1 VRKGAWVVARRALL
15 ILCLLVPLLVP
26 SGASAAHAARTG
38 GGVLEVTGGSEQNG
52 VTVSLSGG
60 MYTITDSAGMD
71 EGNGCSPGMQPDTSS
86 CAAAPVTG
94 FTADLGAGND
104 SFSTTAA
111 VPVKVTGGP
120 GNDNLSGG
128 PMGDTLIGE
137 SSPTDAGTGQNTMA
151 GGGGDDD
158 VFGGAGP
165 DNISG
170 GPGADGV
177 NGGPGADVVDGGDGN
192 DAVIGGPGNDMMTGG
207 PGDDQLFQDSPG
219 AGGPDADT
227 MSGGNGVDEATYA
240 QRTTPVVVTVDG
252 MPNDGGTGEGDNVQS
267 DVEKVTGGSADD
279 HLAAGSGPETLAGG
293 PGNDLM
299 TGGPSADSMS
309 GGPGTDT
316 ADYQST
322 PFPVTVTLDGQP
334 NDGPPGQGDNVQ
346 PDVENVGG
354 GSGDDTFTGSDSG
367 NAMTTGGGQ
376 DYADGGAGP
385 DALAMGDGI
394 DVARARDG
402 VADTV
407 DCGAS
412 SDFAIVDAIDVVAG
426 NCERIDRG
434 NSRAKLG
441 RLVVMQPAGGAGRFA
456 LQKMRRR
463 VPLNDRIG
471 VPVGTTLDATSGS
484 IRLTAAGAGGKSQ
497 TGVFSEGA
505 VLVKQARS
513 RGAFTE
519 LVLTGG
525 NFSQCSSPRVLAKKV
540 RRRLFGR
547 AHGRFRSRGRSA
559 TATVRGTTWT
569 MEDRCDGTLTT
580 VGRGT
585 VIVRDLVK
593 HRTVTL
599 HSGQRYLAR
608 RR

>member
-1 VRKGAWVVARRALL
+1 VQYVAGNRAILV
-15 ILCLLVPLLVP
+15 LCLVLPLALP
-26 SGASAAHAARTG
+26 EAASAAHAARTG
-38 GGVLEVTGGSEQNG
+38 SGVLEVTGGSEQNG

-60 MYTITDSAGMD
+60 MYTIADSAGMD
-71 EGNGCSPGMQPDTSS
+71 EGNGCSSVDATTSS

-104 SFSTTAA
+104 NFSTTAA
-111 VPVKVTGGP
+111 VPVTVTGGP

-137 SSPTDAGTGQNTMA
+137 SSPTDTGTGQNTMA
-151 GGGGDDD
+151 GGGGDDA
-158 VFGGAGP
+158 VFGGGGP
-165 DNISG
+165 DDISG
-170 GPGADGV
+170 GPGADGM
-177 NGGPGADVVDGGDGN
+177 NGGPGADMIDGGPGD
-192 DAVIGGPGNDMMTGG
+192 DALLGGPGNDAMAGG
-207 PGDDQLFQDSPG
+207 PGNDGFLQDSPG
-219 AGGPDADT
+219 TGGADADT
-227 MSGGNGVDEATYA
+227 MSGGDGLDEASYA

-252 MPNDGGTGEGDNVQS
+252 IANDGGTDEGDNVQS

-279 HLAAGSGPETLAGG
+279 RLTAGLGPAILDGSAGNDVMKGG
-293 PGNDLM
+293 PA
-299 TGGPSADSMS
+299 ADSIA

-316 ADYQST
+316 ADYQSS

-334 NDGPPGQGDNVQ
+334 DDGPPGQGDNVQ

-354 GSGDDTFTGSDSG
+354 GSGDDTFTGSNAG
-367 NAMTTGGGQ
+367 NGLTTGSGQ
-376 DYADGGAGP
+376 DYADGGPGP
-385 DALAMGDGI
+385 DALTMGDGI

-402 VADTV
+402 VPDTV
-407 DCGAS
+407 DCGAG

-426 NCERIDRG
+426 NCERIDKG
-434 NSRAKLG
+434 NARVKLG
-441 RLVVMQPAGGAGRFA
+441 RLVVMQPAGGVGRFA

-463 VPLNDRIG
+463 VPLKDRIG
-471 VPVGTTLDATSGS
+471 VPLGTTLDATGGS
-484 IRLTAAGAGGKSQ
+484 IRLTSAGTGGKSQ
-497 TGVFSEGA
+497 TGVFSQGA

-525 NFSQCSSPRVLAKKV
+525 NFSKCSSARVLAKKV

-547 AHGRFRSRGRSA
+547 AHGHFRSRGRSA

-569 MEDRCDGTLTT
+569 MEDRCDGTLTI
-580 VGRGT
+580 VGSGT

-593 HRTVTL
+593 HRTIKL
-599 HSGQRYLAR
+599 RSGQRYLAR
-608 RR
+608 HR